1 MITITSPC
9 IRGDWSGAGIPIVT
23 GRELAT
29 LEVKEAFAVVE
40 EWRRYAPAEKSS
52 DGYLELCS
60 IPITLVYWGWDV
72 SISQNR
78 RGVKLHASKRFS
90 HETIAATVTGFDL
103 PDALW
108 VLGQTLRQAIESFGR
123 PKPTHIAKAKKES
136 IAA

>member
-1 MITITSPC
+1 MITIPSPY
-9 IRGDWSGAGIPIVT
+9 IRGDWSGTGILIVT

-29 LEVKEAFAVVE
+29 LEVNEAFTVVE

-60 IPITLVYWGWDV
+60 IPITLVCWGWDV

-78 RGVKLHASKRFS
+78 RGVKLHATKVFG
-90 HETIAATVTGFDL
+90 HETISATVTGLDL

-108 VLGQTLRQAIESFGR
+108 CLGQKLHQVIESFGR
-123 PKPTHIAKAKKES
+123 PAPAHIAKAKKES